1 MKKVIHR
8 FTLVEVLTVIA
19 ILIILAGILVP
30 TVSIAKSRGQ
40 QARAESDISSIM
52 TALKSMAADYN
63 GNLLKKDSSNYT
75 IGAQSVSV
83 PSTGDDAGIA
93 TITGDAYNSMIME
106 LSAPKNTI
114 GGTLA
119 TVSVN
124 RRRKVYLDP
133 TGDFDP
139 SKAFTDQPEALYRDP
154 WGNPY
159 IILIKVTK
167 DNELKIP
174 GSDKTIVGNFAVYS
188 KGPDGD
194 DDGGCHEDHPICSK
208 SDHGECDDIASWNL

>member
-52 TALKSMAADYN
+52 AALKNMAADYN

-93 TITGDAYNSMIME
+93 TITGDAYNSMIVE
-106 LSAPKNTI
+106 LSAPKNS
-114 GGTLA
+114 GFA
-119 TVSVN
+119 PSVN

-174 GSDKTIVGNFAVYS
+174 GSTKTIVGNFAVYS